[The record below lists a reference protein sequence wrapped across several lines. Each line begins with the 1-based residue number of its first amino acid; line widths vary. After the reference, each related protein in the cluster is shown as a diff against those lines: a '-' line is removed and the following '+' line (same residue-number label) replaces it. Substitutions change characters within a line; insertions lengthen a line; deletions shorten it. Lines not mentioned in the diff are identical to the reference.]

1 MYIYSNACDDCKI
14 TLKTLSV
21 PVMQLTN
28 TVMFLI
34 GRIGIVIAVICSHLI
49 INYYYGRLAALIYLR
64 GAAWHLYTAVFVADE
79 DI

>member
-28 TVMFLI
+28 TAMFLI

-49 INYYYGRLAALIYLR
+49 INFHIKISRFIIMAGWQPCFI
-64 GAAWHLYTAVFVADE
+64 HV
-79 DI
+79 

>member
-28 TVMFLI
+28 TV
-34 GRIGIVIAVICSHLI
+34 
-49 INYYYGRLAALIYLR
+49 
-64 GAAWHLYTAVFVADE
+64 VFNRQNRDSYSGYMLSSNH
-79 DI
+79 

>member
-34 GRIGIVIAVICSHLI
+34 GRIGIVIAVILLWQVGSPAYFL
-49 INYYYGRLAALIYLR
+49 
-64 GAAWHLYTAVFVADE
+64 
-79 DI
+79 